1 MFSFKN
7 KEIKQLFQW
16 DKDIVLVFDSKYIN
30 QEVHFSNNKKNALV
44 KDIDE
49 NGEVSIPNSLLT
61 ENKPIEVYLFLDD
74 NYTKERRIL
83 KIIPRPKPDDYVYTE
98 EEIKKYE
105 DLEKRLNNI
114 LVMQNKAQIGQIIK
128 VAAIDEDG
136 KPTAWEAFWISELE
150 ASEIEALETLAEHGV
165 ITPAHQNEVF
175 YTDASGAIYV
185 L

>member
-1 MFSFKN
+1 M
-7 KEIKQLFQW
+7 
-16 DKDIVLVFDSKYIN
+16 
-30 QEVHFSNNKKNALV
+30 
-44 KDIDE
+44 
-49 NGEVSIPNSLLT
+49 
-61 ENKPIEVYLFLDD
+61 
-74 NYTKERRIL
+74 
-83 KIIPRPKPDDYVYTE
+83 
-98 EEIKKYE
+98 
-105 DLEKRLNNI
+105 NNI